1 MNTSLQHAVKNI
13 GDAVGQSTNYLA
25 LSSVTVDTYAAR
37 STQQFL
43 TANRWQQFLAMFAI
57 RNLTFVLIMA
67 SSLCLKAQDKMTLT
81 DSLVNKFHEAWNS
94 NDLDAMISML
104 HPDAF
109 FNSPY
114 QLRYT
119 RDTMAATV
127 LIWNP
132 LRIKDC
138 TTTEVYSHVENNLA
152 WSIGYLYCNRYDSDG
167 VLRKKLVDREQE
179 MMRFEIYDDEGNW
192 IKNEEEGATEYTY
205 IFTRD
210 KEGNWKIKVLFYH
223 EGD

>member
-1 MNTSLQHAVKNI
+1 MIPTRILIS
-13 GDAVGQSTNYLA
+13 
-25 LSSVTVDTYAAR
+25 
-37 STQQFL
+37 
-43 TANRWQQFLAMFAI
+43 FA
-57 RNLTFVLIMA
+57 IMA
-67 SSLCLKAQDKMTLT
+67 SSMGLIAQDKLTLT

-127 LIWNP
+127 LIKNP
-132 LRIKDC
+132 PIIKDC
-138 TTTEVYSHVENNLA
+138 TTKEVYSHVENNLA

-167 VLRKKLVDREQE
+167 VLRKKLVKCDQE
-179 MMRFEIYDDEGNW
+179 IMRFEIYDKEGNW
-192 IKNEEEGATEYTY
+192 IKNEEEEATEYTY
-205 IFTRD
+205 IFAKD